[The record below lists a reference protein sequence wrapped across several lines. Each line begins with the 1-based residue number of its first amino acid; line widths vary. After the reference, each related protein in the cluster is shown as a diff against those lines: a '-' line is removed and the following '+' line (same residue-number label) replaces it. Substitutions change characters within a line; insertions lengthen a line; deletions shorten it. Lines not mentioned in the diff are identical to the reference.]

1 MTLTPTQ
8 WRKLRDAAQPEL
20 DRHIHCEHQPHECR
34 ASFGEALQAEIAD
47 HNNRIQT
54 DLLETYQRAVDAKG

>member
-1 MTLTPTQ
+1 MVMGKNCMEDTKEAPRMT
-8 WRKLRDAAQPEL
+8 E
-20 DRHIHCEHQPHECR
+20 RHIHVGHKPEDCR

-54 DLLETYQRAVDAKG
+54 HLLEAYQRAVDSKG